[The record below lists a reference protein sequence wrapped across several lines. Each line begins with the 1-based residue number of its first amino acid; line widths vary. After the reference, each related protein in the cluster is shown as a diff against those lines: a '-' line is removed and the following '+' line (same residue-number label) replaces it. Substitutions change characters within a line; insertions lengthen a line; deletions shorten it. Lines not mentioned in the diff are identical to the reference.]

1 MSTTIEALTGGFS
14 EPVHHAQSVFRMMM
28 ECLSRP
34 GTIQSILPEIEPPK
48 PMGAAA
54 GAMALTLLDHDTP
67 VWLTQGLAKSAAA
80 DWIAFHTGAP
90 ITREKSEARFAF
102 AESGASFASFGLF
115 ALGSQEYPDRSTT
128 IILEVAG
135 LDKGPALTLSGP
147 GIRDSATIAP
157 LDLTDGDSIARLA
170 SAIAERWQQ
179 LDMLVLNAAMLG
191 TLTPVAA
198 IDGKEFNKLLTL
210 NLIAQQALIA
220 NFDPLLR
227 RAPNGCLIAL
237 SSSVARE
244 PRAYWGAYAA
254 TKAALE
260 TLITSYGAEM
270 RNISTVRTAILDP
283 GGTRTQM
290 RARAY
295 PGEDPQSI
303 KDPAAVGEFVAGLM
317 VEGFDSTAFHALPK
331 VMEKA

>member
-1 MSTTIEALTGGFS
+1 MANKSVELAGQVAL
-14 EPVHHAQSVFRMMM
+14 V
-28 ECLSRP
+28 
-34 GTIQSILPEIEPPK
+34 
-48 PMGAAA
+48 
-54 GAMALTLLDHDTP
+54 
-67 VWLTQGLAKSAAA
+67 
-80 DWIAFHTGAP
+80 TGASRGIGEAIAYSLASRGAHVV
-90 ITREKSEARFAF
+90 ITARTA
-102 AESGASFASFGLF
+102 GGLEE
-115 ALGSQEYPDRSTT
+115 LEDR
-128 IILEVAG
+128 IHDAG
-135 LDKGPALTLSGP
+135 G
-147 GIRDSATIAP
+147 SATIAP

-170 SAIAERWQQ
+170 SAMAERWQK

-227 RAPNGCLIAL
+227 RSDSGRLVAL
-237 SSSVARE
+237 TSSVARD

-254 TKAALE
+254 SKAALE
-260 TLITSYGAEM
+260 TLVTSYGAEM

-303 KDPAAVGEFVAGLM
+303 KDPDAVGEFVAKLM
-317 VEGFDSTAFHALPK
+317 VEGFDSTAFHSLPK
-331 VMEKA
+331 VMVDA

>member
-1 MSTTIEALTGGFS
+1 MTSFRCLPSGLSDDMTKASQELLGQVAL
-14 EPVHHAQSVFRMMM
+14 V
-28 ECLSRP
+28 
-34 GTIQSILPEIEPPK
+34 
-48 PMGAAA
+48 
-54 GAMALTLLDHDTP
+54 
-67 VWLTQGLAKSAAA
+67 
-80 DWIAFHTGAP
+80 TGASRGIGEAIAYSLATRGAHVV
-90 ITREKSEARFAF
+90 ITARTA
-102 AESGASFASFGLF
+102 GGLEE
-115 ALGSQEYPDRSTT
+115 LEDR
-128 IILEVAG
+128 IHNAG
-135 LDKGPALTLSGP
+135 G
-147 GIRDSATIAP
+147 SATIAP

-170 SAIAERWQQ
+170 SAMAERWQK

-227 RAPNGCLIAL
+227 RSDRGRLIAL
-237 SSSVARE
+237 TSSVARE

-254 TKAALE
+254 SKAALE
-260 TLITSYGAEM
+260 ALVTSYGAEM

-295 PGEDPQSI
+295 PGEDPKSI
-303 KDPAAVGEFVAGLM
+303 KDPEAVGEFVGNLM
-317 VEGFDSTAFHALPK
+317 VDGFDSTLFHSLPK
-331 VMEKA
+331 VMVDA

>member
-1 MSTTIEALTGGFS
+1 MTNFHCLPNGLSDSMITRSEELAGQVALVTGASRGIGEAIAESLAARGAHVVITARTAGGLEAL
-14 EPVHHAQSVFRMMM
+14 EDRIH
-28 ECLSRP
+28 
-34 GTIQSILPEIEPPK
+34 
-48 PMGAAA
+48 AA
-54 GAMALTLLDHDTP
+54 G
-67 VWLTQGLAKSAAA
+67 G
-80 DWIAFHTGAP
+80 
-90 ITREKSEARFAF
+90 
-102 AESGASFASFGLF
+102 
-115 ALGSQEYPDRSTT
+115 
-128 IILEVAG
+128 
-135 LDKGPALTLSGP
+135 
-147 GIRDSATIAP
+147 SATIAP

-170 SAIAERWQQ
+170 SAMAERWQQ

-227 RAPNGCLIAL
+227 RAANGRLLAL

-254 TKAALE
+254 SKAALE
-260 TLITSYGAEM
+260 VLVTSYGAEM

-295 PGEDPQSI
+295 PGEDAGSI
-303 KDPAAVGEFVAGLM
+303 KEPAAVGEFVAKLM
-317 VEGFDSTAFHALPK
+317 VDGFDSTAIHALPK